1 MEWNLQSIHVLEV
14 TIKDRWA
21 LMVKE
26 LNTDRKNMSE
36 IWNRHLASFGITL
49 LRPKTAAFPPNRSRI
64 TWQIEALKNAI
75 NFRNDDVSDAL
86 CVSNPDRPGQFMFVP
101 RDMAEKII
109 FLGMP

>member
-14 TIKDRWA
+14 AIKDRWA

-26 LNTDRKNMSE
+26 LKTDRKNMSE

-49 LRPKTAAFPPNRSRI
+49 LRPKTAALPSNMSRI
-64 TWQIEALKNAI
+64 TWQVQALKDAI